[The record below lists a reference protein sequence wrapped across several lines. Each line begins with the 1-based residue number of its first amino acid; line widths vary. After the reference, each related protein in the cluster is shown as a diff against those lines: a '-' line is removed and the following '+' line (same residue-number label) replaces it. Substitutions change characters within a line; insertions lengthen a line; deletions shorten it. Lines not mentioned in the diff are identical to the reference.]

1 MDVTETQILL
11 KTFLHITALLPI
23 PVFTLPVWFFTLN
36 KKPQIAFI
44 AAKIFN
50 FQISMILYLFVG
62 VLLIPL
68 YIGFALILFIIFY
81 YVIFIIKNIKNASSD
96 NVVYPYSIKFL

>member
-1 MDVTETQILL
+1 MDVTADIISL
-11 KTFLHITALLPI
+11 KTFLHITALIPI

-36 KKPQIAFI
+36 KKPQIAFL

-50 FQISMILYLFVG
+50 FQLSLLLYLFVG

-68 YIGFALILFIIFY
+68 YVGFALIVFLAVY
-81 YVIFIIKNIKNASSD
+81 YIIFIIKNIKNAASG
-96 NVVYPYSIKFL
+96 NLVYPYSVKFL

>member
-1 MDVTETQILL
+1 L
-11 KTFLHITALLPI
+11 KTFLHITAIIPI

-44 AAKIFN
+44 AAKIIN
-50 FQISMILYLFVG
+50 FQLSLIIYLVAG

-68 YIGFALILFIIFY
+68 YIGFFLIAFLIFY
-81 YVIFIIKNIKNASSD
+81 YIIFIIKNIKNAVRGD
-96 NVVYPYSIKFL
+96 LVYPYSIKFL